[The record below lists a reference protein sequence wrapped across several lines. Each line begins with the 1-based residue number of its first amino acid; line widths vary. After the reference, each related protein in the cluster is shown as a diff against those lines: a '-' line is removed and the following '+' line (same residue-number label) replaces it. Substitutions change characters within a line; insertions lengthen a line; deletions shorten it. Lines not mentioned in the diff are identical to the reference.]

1 MTKIECE
8 NALLDL
14 MREAQGIYKQFA
26 PEGHSLIMSAAD
38 GHLSVTGYTSKTDE
52 DGYTVTEDICAWV
65 TKDGT
70 VCHYDRRL
78 TA

>member
-1 MTKIECE
+1 MTKVECE
-8 NALLDL
+8 NALLEL
-14 MREAQGIYKQFA
+14 MREAQDIYSQFS
-26 PEGHSLIMSAAD
+26 PEGQSLIMSAGD
-38 GHLSVTGYTSKTDE
+38 GHINVTGYTSKTDK
-52 DGYTVTEDICAWV
+52 DGYTVTDICAWV

>member
-1 MTKIECE
+1 MTKVECE

-14 MREAQGIYKQFA
+14 MREAQDIYRQFA
-26 PEGHSLIMSAAD
+26 PEGNSLIMSAAD
-38 GHLSVTGYTSKTDE
+38 GHINVTGYTSDTDK
-52 DGYTVTEDICAWV
+52 DGFAVTDICAWV